1 MAVVVRAAGRF
12 QAHTILDIVER
23 QVLFGLEALNQ
34 GCRYEHHVLLVRL
47 DGSRWV
53 CFDCS
58 LDVEVYDLK
67 DEEEITPLDRH
78 SQFPIEGRPI
88 LALDLMDA
96 DALSA
101 FRSRAAQLADMLGG
115 ITAVVPTDDSVW
127 MFSDTAHPFFGK
139 PVPMGS
145 LQGVDNLAVRG
156 SMGLVFA

>member
-1 MAVVVRAAGRF
+1 
-12 QAHTILDIVER
+12 
-23 QVLFGLEALNQ
+23 
-34 GCRYEHHVLLVRL
+34 
-47 DGSRWV
+47 
-53 CFDCS
+53 
-58 LDVEVYDLK
+58 
-67 DEEEITPLDRH
+67 
-78 SQFPIEGRPI
+78 
-88 LALDLMDA
+88 MDA